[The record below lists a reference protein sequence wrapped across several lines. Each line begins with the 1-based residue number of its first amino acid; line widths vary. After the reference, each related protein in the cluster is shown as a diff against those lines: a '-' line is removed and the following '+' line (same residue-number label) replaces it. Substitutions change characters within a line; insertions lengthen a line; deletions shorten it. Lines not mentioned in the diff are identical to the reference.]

1 MRIEKARDVG
11 RLIRARRDEL
21 GWSQSDLAERI
32 ESTRRWVSEI
42 EHGKSTAEVGLVL
55 AALTAL
61 GLEVHS
67 GPTETAPVGR
77 DPGREPVPDPTPPS
91 PSPSFD
97 AILNRHVEG
106 NRRGSV
112 RFLRTNR

>member
-1 MRIEKARDVG
+1 MKIERVRDVG

-21 GWSQSDLAERI
+21 GWSQSELAERI

-42 EHGKSTAEVGLVL
+42 EQGKQTAEVGLVL
-55 AALTAL
+55 AALAAL
-61 GLEVHS
+61 GLEVRS
-67 GPTETAPVGR
+67 GPAETVPVGQ
-77 DPGREPVPDPTPPS
+77 DSLPDPTPLS

-97 AILNRHVEG
+97 EILDRHVEG
-106 NRRGSV
+106 ERRGSV

>member
-1 MRIEKARDVG
+1 MKIEKVRDVG

-55 AALTAL
+55 AALAAL
-61 GLEVHS
+61 GLEVRS
-67 GPTETAPVGR
+67 GPAETALVDR
-77 DPGREPVPDPTPPS
+77 DPLPDPTPPS

-97 AILNRHVEG
+97 EILSRHVQGE
-106 NRRGSV
+106 RRGSV
-112 RFLRTNR
+112 RFHRTNR

>member
-1 MRIEKARDVG
+1 MKIEKVRDVG

-55 AALTAL
+55 AALAAL
-61 GLEVHS
+61 GLEVRS
-67 GPTETAPVGR
+67 GPAETAPVGR
-77 DPGREPVPDPTPPS
+77 DPLPDPTPPS
-91 PSPSFD
+91 PSPWLD
-97 AILNRHVEG
+97 EILNRHVQGE
-106 NRRGSV
+106 RRGSV
-112 RFLRTNR
+112 RFRRTNR

>member
-1 MRIEKARDVG
+1 MKIEKVRDVG

-42 EHGKSTAEVGLVL
+42 EQGKSTAEVGLVL

-61 GLEVHS
+61 GLEVRS
-67 GPTETAPVGR
+67 GPAGTMGR
-77 DPGREPVPDPTPPS
+77 DPLPDPPPPS

-97 AILNRHVEG
+97 EILNRHVEG
-106 NRRGSV
+106 ERRGPV